1 MYCIC
6 NTNIQTACLFGNNKR
21 ELEATIIQ
29 KQEAS
34 ERYSIIKL
42 SVGSKIEPKPSPKIN
57 IVSFYVFSWLFDHF
71 KKVSFVPSWE
81 FFNSHNSA
89 GIIK

>member
-6 NTNIQTACLFGNNKR
+6 NTNIQTACLFGNNER

-34 ERYSIIKL
+34 ERYNIIKL

-71 KKVSFVPSWE
+71 KKVPFVPS
-81 FFNSHNSA
+81 
-89 GIIK
+89 